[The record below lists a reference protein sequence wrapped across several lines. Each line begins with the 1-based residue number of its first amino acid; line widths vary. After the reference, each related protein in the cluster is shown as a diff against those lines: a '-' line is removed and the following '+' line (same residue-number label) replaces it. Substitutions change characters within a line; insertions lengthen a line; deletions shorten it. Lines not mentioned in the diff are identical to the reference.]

1 MLKRIIKK
9 ACFLAGIDLTRN
21 MAYDRYAAK
30 IMRGLLRH
38 DSNCI
43 DVGSHN
49 GEFLGRILRCAPGG
63 RHYAFEPIPEY
74 YETLVRLYGDRATV
88 LPYALSD
95 KDGETIFHFVRNAPA
110 YSGLKKR
117 SYATSTP
124 DICEIRVQTRALDNV
139 IPPGTCIHFMKIDV
153 EGAEY
158 DVLKGARALIKE
170 CRPVIVFEF
179 GLGASEYYH
188 TSPEDVYKLL
198 SEECG
203 LCISLLKD
211 FPEKNNALSFEAFEK
226 HYQDKTE
233 YYFIAH
239 P

>member
-1 MLKRIIKK
+1 V
-9 ACFLAGIDLTRN
+9 LAGIDLTSN
-21 MAYDRYAAK
+21 MAYDRYTAK
-30 IMRGLLRH
+30 IMRKVLKPG
-38 DSNCI
+38 SNCI
-43 DVGSHN
+43 DVGSHD
-49 GEFLGRILRCAPGG
+49 GEVLEYMLRLSPEGS
-63 RHYAFEPIPEY
+63 HWAFEPIPEY
-74 YETLVRLYGDRATV
+74 YQALVRMYGDRATV

-95 KDGETIFHFVRNAPA
+95 KDGETNFHFVRSAPA

-170 CRPVIVFEF
+170 CRPAIVFEF

-198 SEECG
+198 REECG
-203 LCISLLKD
+203 LRISLLKD
-211 FPEKNNALSFEAFEK
+211 FPGKNNALSFEAFEK

>member
-9 ACFLAGIDLTRN
+9 ACALAGIDLTRN
-21 MAYDRYAAK
+21 MAYDRYTAI
-30 IMRGLLRH
+30 IMRDLLRP

-43 DVGSHN
+43 DVGCHN
-49 GEFLGRILRCAPGG
+49 GEILGRILRLAPHG
-63 RHYAFEPIPEY
+63 RHFAFEPIPEF
-74 YETLVRLYGDRATV
+74 YEALVSMYGDRATV

-95 KDGETIFHFVRNAPA
+95 KDGETNFHFVRNDPA

-117 SYATSTP
+117 SYATSAP
-124 DICEIRVQTRALDNV
+124 DISEIRVQTRALDSV

-188 TSPEDVYKLL
+188 TNPEDVYTFLR
-198 SEECG
+198 EECG
-203 LCISLLKD
+203 LQIFLLKD
-211 FPEKNNALSFEAFEK
+211 FLRKNNALSFEAFEK